1 MIESIKTRELPR
13 LILSIMICQAAG
25 IIGFIF
31 TSSSVS
37 TWYTTLTKPEFTPPG
52 SVISAIWLILFTLMG
67 ISLFLVWREGLSRP
81 EVKSAL
87 YIFAAQLI
95 VNVLWSGAF
104 FGLRS
109 PFAGMIAIA
118 ILWALILLTIAK
130 FWPISRTAALLLV
143 PYILWVSFA
152 AFLNYSIWRLNS

>member
-1 MIESIKTRELPR
+1 MQIHELPR
-13 LILSIMICQAAG
+13 LIVCILICQSAG
-25 IIGFIF
+25 IIGSIF

-37 TWYTTLTKPEFTPPG
+37 TWYTTLNKPEFTPPG
-52 SVISAIWLILFTLMG
+52 WVISTVWIILFTLMG
-67 ISLFLVWREGLSRP
+67 ISLFLVWREGLDKP

-87 YIFAAQLI
+87 YIFVTQLI

-109 PFAGMIAIA
+109 PLAGIIVIAL
-118 ILWALILLTIAK
+118 LWALILLTIIR
-130 FWPISRTAALLLV
+130 FWPISRAAAILLV

-152 AFLNYSIWRLNS
+152 AFLNFTIWRLNP